1 MATFLYR
8 LGRSAFRRRRLVV
21 LLWVAI
27 IALVGFG
34 AANASAPAAKPFTV
48 PGIEAQKAVDLLG
61 ERMPEAAADGASAR
75 IVFRAPA
82 GQQIDSATNKA
93 AVEQVV
99 GALKGSDQVAAADDP
114 FTAGTVSKDHTTAYA
129 AVSYQVSGDTLKDAT
144 RDNLEHAA
152 QKGRDA
158 GLTVEVGGDAL
169 QDDSGPG
176 NGEIVG
182 IAIAAVVL
190 VITFGGLVAA
200 GLPILTALLGVAVG
214 VGGITALA
222 GVFDLSPT
230 TSTLAMMLGLAVGI
244 DYALF
249 VVSRYRNELTKGHDP
264 EDAAGRAVG
273 TAGSAVVFAG
283 LTVIVALAGLAVV
296 NIPMLTEMGLAA
308 AGTVAV
314 AVLVAL
320 TFVPAIL
327 GFAGKRIFGRKARRK
342 AELLAAEAAE
352 GGSVHRRAAEKPN
365 MGTRWA
371 RFVLRHPIRV
381 LVIAVLGLGTLAI
394 PVGSMQLGLPDDGVK
409 STDTT
414 QRRGYDL
421 LTESFGPGF
430 NGPLLVVV
438 DAAKSNNGKAAAAEV
453 TQALGRVKG
462 IASVGEA
469 TFNKAGNTAII
480 EVTPNS
486 KPSSNATKDLVHAIR
501 DTADQTKART
511 GAETLVG
518 GAPALNID
526 FSQRLNDAL
535 LPYLA
540 LVVGLA
546 ILLLMAVFRS
556 VLVPI
561 KAAGGFLLSVVASLG
576 AVVAVFQ
583 WGWLGS
589 LIGVDQTGPIMS
601 MMPIFL
607 VGIVFGLA
615 MDYEVFLVTGM
626 REAYVHGESPRQAV
640 VSGFRHG
647 ARVVTAAALIM
658 IGVFAGFIGAP
669 DSMVKM
675 IGFGLASAVLFD
687 AFVVRMTIVPAV
699 LALLGKS
706 AWWLPGWLNRL
717 IPNVDVEGEGLR
729 KYLGD
734 DDANAAPVGADASR
748 RDRDP
753 DLDLDT
759 VKV

>member
-8 LGRSAFRRRRLVV
+8 LGRAAFRRRRLVV

-27 IALVGFG
+27 LALVGFG
-34 AANASAPAAKPFTV
+34 ASQASAPAAKPFSV
-48 PGIEAQKAVDLLG
+48 PGIEAQKAVDLL
-61 ERMPEAAADGASAR
+61 EARTPEAAAGGAGAR

-82 GQQIDSATNKA
+82 GQQIDSAKNKA
-93 AVEQVV
+93 AVLQVV
-99 GALKGSDQVAAADDP
+99 GALKGTDQVASAADP
-114 FTAGTVSKDHTTAYA
+114 FEAGTVSKDHTTAYA
-129 AVSYQVSGDTLKDAT
+129 AVAYQEPADTLHDKT
-144 RDNLEHAA
+144 RDTLSHAA
-152 QKGRDA
+152 QQGRDA

-169 QDDSGPG
+169 QTDSGPG

-182 IAIAAVVL
+182 VLIAAVVL
-190 VITFGGLVAA
+190 AITFGAMIAA
-200 GLPILTALLGVAVG
+200 GLPLLTALLGVAIG

-249 VVSRYRNELTKGHDP
+249 VVSRYRSELTQGREP

-283 LTVIVALAGLAVV
+283 LTVVVALAGLAVV

-327 GFAGKRIFGRKARRK
+327 GFAGKRIFGRKDRKRFARRE
-342 AELLAAEAAE
+342 AEIAA
-352 GGSVHRRAAEKPN
+352 GGTDHRRDADKPN

-371 RFVLRHPIRV
+371 RFVLRRPIKV
-381 LVIAVLGLGTLAI
+381 LVVAVLGLGALAL
-394 PVGSMQLGLPDDGVK
+394 PATSMELGLPDDSVK

-438 DAAKSNNGKAAAAEV
+438 DAAKNNNGRAAAAEV
-453 TQALGRVKG
+453 TNALGKVKG
-462 IASVGEA
+462 IASIAPA
-469 TFNKAGNTAII
+469 TFNKAENTAII
-480 EVTPNS
+480 EITPAS

-501 DTADQTKART
+501 ATADETKART
-511 GAETLVG
+511 GADTLVG
-518 GAPALNID
+518 GGPALNID

-556 VLVPI
+556 ILVPL

-583 WGWLGS
+583 WGWFGS

-626 REAYVHGESPRQAV
+626 REAYVHGESPRQSV
-640 VSGFRHG
+640 VSGFKHG

-706 AWWLPGWLNRL
+706 AWWLPAWLSKL

-734 DDANAAPVGADASR
+734 DAAAAKAKANPFDPADSDP
-748 RDRDP
+748 DRDA
-753 DLDLDT
+753 
-759 VKV
+759 VRV